1 MRNLFGQDI
10 PATDPGTATDTP
22 TARKKEAKQ
31 LDPNGLRK
39 VGCNR
44 TKGAYFAR
52 RVKSELNL
60 EETLPWHFEHGAAYH
75 CFSFGDVDS
84 LTYLRAVV
92 KQQPVEYCLISTWCM
107 AITDVKEVEK
117 WLEAG
122 YIKRVDWYVGEIFQ
136 ASYADVYLYLLGVCR
151 RHGGRVCVFRNHS
164 KVMAGFGRD
173 FDFTIESSANV
184 NTNPR
189 SEQAVITVDTALA
202 RFYKEEIFDEIQ
214 AFNQDFKTWK
224 PYKLERD
231 ETV

>member
-1 MRNLFGQDI
+1 MS
-10 PATDPGTATDTP
+10 
-22 TARKKEAKQ
+22 TAR
-31 LDPNGLRK
+31 PII
-39 VGCNR
+39 V
-44 TKGAYFAR
+44 
-52 RVKSELNL
+52 
-60 EETLPWHFEHGAAYH
+60 
-75 CFSFGDVDS
+75 FSFGDVDS

>member
-1 MRNLFGQDI
+1 MRNLFGENI
-10 PATDPGTATDTP
+10 PAPAPDTDDRK
-22 TARKKEAKQ
+22 ARGEKRDRQ
-31 LDPNGLRK
+31 PDPNGLRK
-39 VGCNR
+39 VGCDR

-52 RVKSELNL
+52 SVKSELNL
-60 EETLPWHFEHGAAYH
+60 EETLPWHFEKGAAYH

-84 LTYLRAVV
+84 LTYLRAIV

-136 ASYADVYLYLLGVCR
+136 ASYADVYIYLLGVCR
-151 RHGGRVCVFRNHS
+151 KHGGRVCVFRNHS

-189 SEQAVITVDTALA
+189 SEQAVITVSTQLA

-214 AFNQDFKTWK
+214 AFNQDFKTWQ
-224 PYKLERD
+224 PYKLQRD

>member
-1 MRNLFGQDI
+1 M
-10 PATDPGTATDTP
+10 
-22 TARKKEAKQ
+22 
-31 LDPNGLRK
+31 
-39 VGCNR
+39 
-44 TKGAYFAR
+44 
-52 RVKSELNL
+52 
-60 EETLPWHFEHGAAYH
+60 
-75 CFSFGDVDS
+75 
-84 LTYLRAVV
+84 
-92 KQQPVEYCLISTWCM
+92 
-107 AITDVKEVEK
+107 
-117 WLEAG
+117 
-122 YIKRVDWYVGEIFQ
+122 DWYVGEIFQ

-202 RFYKEEIFDEIQ
+202 RFYKEENFDEIQ